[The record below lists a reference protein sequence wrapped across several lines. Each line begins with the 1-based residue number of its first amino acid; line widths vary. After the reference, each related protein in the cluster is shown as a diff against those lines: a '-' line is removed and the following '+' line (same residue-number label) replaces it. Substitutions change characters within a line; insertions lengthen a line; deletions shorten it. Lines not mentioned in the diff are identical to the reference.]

1 MSTRTIAPY
10 LAVVLA
16 ACWTGSTPVQKTV
29 VPKPEVRRVENL
41 QTYEGVL
48 RLEGDNVVIEG
59 DQKKVLQEPGT
70 GVWIMLYG
78 CAVRVH
84 TRNGYIERVESTAND
99 CMYKEV
105 GPIESVRGRLVVE
118 TGVPGSKMAGSTL
131 YFDAGGSRY
140 GVIGGTMPA
149 EGQDVTVRLRKLVAN
164 MAYAARS
171 TEQDV
176 FFETD

>member
-1 MSTRTIAPY
+1 
-10 LAVVLA
+10 
-16 ACWTGSTPVQKTV
+16 VQ
-29 VPKPEVRRVENL
+29 NL

-59 DQKKVLQEPGT
+59 EEKKVLQEPGT

-78 CAVRVH
+78 CSVRVH

-105 GPIESVRGRLVVE
+105 GPIESVRGQLVVE
-118 TGVPGSKMAGSTL
+118 TGPPGSKLGSTTSV
-131 YFDAGGSRY
+131 YFDADGMRY
-140 GVIGGTMPA
+140 GVIGGSMPA

>member
-1 MSTRTIAPY
+1 M
-10 LAVVLA
+10 
-16 ACWTGSTPVQKTV
+16 
-29 VPKPEVRRVENL
+29 ENL
-41 QTYEGVL
+41 QTYEGIL
-48 RLEGDNVVIEG
+48 RLEGENVVIEG

-78 CAVRVH
+78 CSVRVH

-105 GPIESVRGRLVVE
+105 GPIESVRGKLVVE
-118 TGVPGSKMAGSTL
+118 TGVPGSKMAGSTIV
-131 YFDAGGSRY
+131 YFDEPNGTRY

-164 MAYAARS
+164 MEYAARS
-171 TEQDV
+171 TERDV
-176 FFETD
+176 FFETE